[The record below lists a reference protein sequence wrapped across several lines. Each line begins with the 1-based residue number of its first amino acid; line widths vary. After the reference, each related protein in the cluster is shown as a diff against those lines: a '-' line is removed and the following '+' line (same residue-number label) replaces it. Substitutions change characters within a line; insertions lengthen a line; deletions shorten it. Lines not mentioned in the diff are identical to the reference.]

1 MMDEG
6 NVNDMGGQDDI
17 SLSGISFP
25 SLNLMYSHE
34 ENDIIAGASTSDIVG
49 EQIQNLPS
57 DDTSSADEISST
69 NNDMNVTPR
78 RVNPTN
84 RTMEILGGQTTMNH
98 SIHMIHNPT
107 TDNKHDEYDDDGY
120 PTDENTIHSFTQ
132 PKERQVKRL
141 SILQLARNRILP
153 SKKSDSEPKVANNT
167 AEPEVVVDDESF
179 LANVEATN
187 VENTSGDD
195 ASFLATSKLEDAPTA
210 DFDSTTGRNHEADSY
225 YDVHADTLSKGTVST
240 KASIG
245 DQLLKESK
253 VAAQM
258 TRNPHDIAADNQS
271 SASPYSYKRAFVD
284 NVTLGSNFTSTCS
297 ALTDEYTYDAR
308 KIGMDE
314 AIEKPNISRKIVQPG
329 NDNIIN
335 GSYSGPACAD
345 TGDVVPQSDKSYE
358 ESLARPPQPFVSDQ
372 SPEAMASYENS
383 EHLTRIVSFQGEDS
397 EGYVDEEAA
406 QKNAGGRNNSSG
418 GICVWYSSSSR
429 FVKLI
434 ILSSV
439 LLMLISVGSLA
450 LALLLP
456 REEPTNVNGVNDIVQ
471 QNDESKVDI
480 MMLIPFQDTRSPTP
494 PKAESTIVPTYMP
507 STVQEEDC
515 ISGAT
520 CYEEG
525 STCTDGSTESCCGET
540 FDSFVCDCA
549 NVDDGKLQFMCR
561 YTDSCFAPSCETL
574 NPSSLSTAT
583 PTLTP
588 SKAPSSTIYAI
599 SAVSENPSMIP
610 TSKPPTQPPTLVP
623 SNEPTG
629 QPSNE
634 VSIHAFRIVIL
645 SYNFPLTFFLHDIH
659 NTYYS
664 PQHVQLLSQQ
674 NFQL

>member
-1 MMDEG
+1 MMNEA
-6 NVNDMGGQDDI
+6 NANDTGGQDDI

-34 ENDIIAGASTSDIVG
+34 ENDIISPDDTTSSDAGTSTSNIVG
-49 EQIQNLPS
+49 DQIQNLPS

-69 NNDMNVTPR
+69 KNDMNVTPR

-84 RTMEILGGQTTMNH
+84 RTMQILGGQTTMHH

-132 PKERQVKRL
+132 PKEKHVKRL
-141 SILQLARNRILP
+141 SILQLARNRIL
-153 SKKSDSEPKVANNT
+153 SKKSNSEPKVANNT
-167 AEPEVVVDDESF
+167 AEPRVVADDESF
-179 LANVEATN
+179 LANVDATN

-195 ASFLATSKLEDAPTA
+195 ASFLATSKVEDAPTA
-210 DFDSTTGRNHEADSY
+210 DFDSTTGRTNEADSY
-225 YDVHADTLSKGTVST
+225 YDVHADTLSKGTVS
-240 KASIG
+240 IG
-245 DQLLKESK
+245 DQLLNESK
-253 VAAQM
+253 MAVQM
-258 TRNPHDIAADNQS
+258 TRNLHDIAADNQS

-314 AIEKPNISRKIVQPG
+314 AIEKPNISQKIVQPG

-335 GSYSGPACAD
+335 RSYSGPACAD

-406 QKNAGGRNNSSG
+406 QKYAGGRSKSSG
-418 GICVWYSSSSR
+418 GLCVWYSSSSR
-429 FVKLI
+429 FVKLL

-439 LLMLISVGSLA
+439 LLMFISVGSLA

-456 REEPTNVNGVNDIVQ
+456 SEEPTNANGVSVSQ

-480 MMLIPFQDTRSPTP
+480 MMLIPFQDTRSPIP
-494 PKAESTIVPTYMP
+494 PKAESTIVPMY
-507 STVQEEDC
+507 
-515 ISGAT
+515 
-520 CYEEG
+520 
-525 STCTDGSTESCCGET
+525 
-540 FDSFVCDCA
+540 
-549 NVDDGKLQFMCR
+549 
-561 YTDSCFAPSCETL
+561 
-574 NPSSLSTAT
+574 T

-588 SKAPSSTIYAI
+588 SKAPSSTIYST

-623 SNEPTG
+623 SNEPTAK
-629 QPSNE
+629 PSNE

-645 SYNFPLTFFLHDIH
+645 SYDFPLTFFLHNIH
-659 NTYYS
+659 NTSYS

>member
-1 MMDEG
+1 MMDEA
-6 NVNDMGGQDDI
+6 NANDTGGQDDI

-34 ENDIIAGASTSDIVG
+34 ENDIISPDDTTSSDAGTSTSNIVG
-49 EQIQNLPS
+49 DQIQNLPS

-84 RTMEILGGQTTMNH
+84 RTMQILGGQTTMHH

-132 PKERQVKRL
+132 PKEKHVKRL
-141 SILQLARNRILP
+141 SILQLARNRIL
-153 SKKSDSEPKVANNT
+153 SKKSNSEPKVANNT
-167 AEPEVVVDDESF
+167 VEPRVVADDESF
-179 LANVEATN
+179 LANVDATN

-195 ASFLATSKLEDAPTA
+195 ASFLATSKVEDAPTA
-210 DFDSTTGRNHEADSY
+210 DFDSTSGRTNEADSY
-225 YDVHADTLSKGTVST
+225 YDVHADTLSKGTVS
-240 KASIG
+240 IG
-245 DQLLKESK
+245 DQLLNESK
-253 VAAQM
+253 MAVQM
-258 TRNPHDIAADNQS
+258 TRNLHDIAADNQS

-314 AIEKPNISRKIVQPG
+314 AIEKPNISQKIVQPG

-335 GSYSGPACAD
+335 RSYSGPACAD

-383 EHLTRIVSFQGEDS
+383 EHLTRIVSFQGEDF

-406 QKNAGGRNNSSG
+406 QKYAGGRSESSG
-418 GICVWYSSSSR
+418 GLCVWYSSSSR
-429 FVKLI
+429 FVKLL

-439 LLMLISVGSLA
+439 LLMFISVGSLA

-456 REEPTNVNGVNDIVQ
+456 SEEPTNANGVSVAQ

-494 PKAESTIVPTYMP
+494 PKAGSTIVPTYMP
-507 STVQEEDC
+507 SAIREEDC

-525 STCTDGSTESCCGET
+525 STCTDGSTETCCGET

-561 YTDSCFAPSCETL
+561 YTDACFAPSCETPG
-574 NPSSLSTAT
+574 PSSLSTAT

-588 SKAPSSTIYAI
+588 SKASSSTIYAI

-623 SNEPTG
+623 SNEPTRK
-629 QPSNE
+629 PSNE
-634 VSIHAFRIVIL
+634 VSIHALR
-645 SYNFPLTFFLHDIH
+645 T
-659 NTYYS
+659 
-664 PQHVQLLSQQ
+664 
-674 NFQL
+674 